1 MNFFK
6 KSSLALALAN
16 LMALSAAM
24 NSSVLAFGIFPI
36 KVYFERGL
44 SSRDV
49 TLENPENSTVRLK
62 VYVSKWAEDGTGKR
76 TFTPTQD
83 ITLFPSILEL
93 KPKSKRIIRLAAKLP
108 PSQSEQSYRLFVE
121 QIPELVTKKP
131 EATPSD
137 SEPKPTTATAKL
149 NFLYTLDL
157 PVFVNP
163 INLNRKSALLNSK
176 ILGDKL
182 SFDLVNQGN
191 AHIFAS
197 AIEITTKDAQGKII
211 AVKKTN
217 PTYILPSIQR
227 KFTLDLPQEQC
238 QKAKTVSIEVK
249 GGEDMGTK
257 TNLSENLSVDRS
269 ICLRKK

>member
-1 MNFFK
+1 MKFLK
-6 KSSLALALAN
+6 RSSLALALAN

-36 KVYFERGL
+36 KVYFEKGS

-49 TLENPENSTVRLK
+49 TLDNPEDSTVRLK
-62 VYVSKWAEDGTGKR
+62 VSVSKWVEDENGKR
-76 TFTPTQD
+76 TFIPTND

-93 KPKSKRIIRLAAKLP
+93 KPKSKRIIRLASKLP

-121 QIPELVTKKP
+121 QIPEQVTKKP
-131 EATPSD
+131 EATASGA
-137 SEPKPTTATAKL
+137 TTATAKL
-149 NFLYTLDL
+149 NFLYILDL

-163 INLNRKSALLNSK
+163 IDINRKSALLNSK
-176 ILGDKL
+176 VLGDKL

-197 AIEITTKDAQGKII
+197 TIEITTKDAQGKII

-217 PTYILPSIQR
+217 PTYVLPSIQR
-227 KFTLDLPQEQC
+227 KFVLDLPQAQC
-238 QKAKTVSIEVK
+238 QKAKTVSIEVQ
-249 GGEDMGTK
+249 GGEDTGTK
-257 TNLSENLSVDRS
+257 TKLSENLSVDNGV
-269 ICLRKK
+269 CLRKK